1 MPIRRTYTPGVA
13 APCVEIHR
21 DPDLIYKYSAKA
33 HLIGVITKQNGG
45 SQSRQYRGSSRQAR
59 YPRAKRC
66 CSNASPN
73 RFAWSSTAP
82 ELPHSRELRTCI
94 DLGARSENVT
104 MCDID
109 GVIYKG
115 RTDRIDRLN
124 GRFATDTSKRTVLEA
139 LEGTDVFFGLSAGNC
154 ATPEMLLG

>member
-1 MPIRRTYTPGVA
+1 
-13 APCVEIHR
+13 
-21 DPDLIYKYSAKA
+21 
-33 HLIGVITKQNGG
+33 
-45 SQSRQYRGSSRQAR
+45 
-59 YPRAKRC
+59 
-66 CSNASPN
+66 
-73 RFAWSSTAP
+73 
-82 ELPHSRELRTCI
+82 
-94 DLGARSENVT
+94 

-154 ATPEMLLG
+154 ATPEMLLAMTDNPVVFALANRDPEMAYDLAIATRPDLITGHAM